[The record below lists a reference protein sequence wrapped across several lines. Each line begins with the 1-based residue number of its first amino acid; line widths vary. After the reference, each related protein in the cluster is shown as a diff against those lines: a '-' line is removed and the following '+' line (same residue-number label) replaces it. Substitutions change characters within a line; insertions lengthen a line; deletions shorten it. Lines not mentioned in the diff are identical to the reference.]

1 MYKANNPKE
10 LKNLLKKG
18 SSPILVTDQSTI
30 KVVEVLESLKTKG
43 VRFTARDKLLA
54 RLFGVCSDKVL
65 SDSVVIALSIVS
77 AVTLVTLY
85 AVYVDKSIK
94 LKFNTDGT
102 VILEIK

>member
-30 KVVEVLESLKTKG
+30 KVVEVLESLKTRG

-54 RLFGVCSDKVL
+54 RVFGVCSDNVL

-85 AVYVDKSIK
+85 AVYVDKSIT
-94 LKFNTDGT
+94 LKFNTDGSVVL
-102 VILEIK
+102 VIK

>member
-18 SSPILVTDQSTI
+18 SSPILVTDQSSI

-54 RLFGVCSDKVL
+54 RVFGVCSDKVL
-65 SDSVVIALSIVS
+65 SESTIIVLSIVS
-77 AVTLVTLY
+77 AVTLISLY
-85 AVYVDKSIK
+85 AVYVDKPIT
-94 LKFNTDGT
+94 LKFNTDGSVVL
-102 VILEIK
+102 VIK